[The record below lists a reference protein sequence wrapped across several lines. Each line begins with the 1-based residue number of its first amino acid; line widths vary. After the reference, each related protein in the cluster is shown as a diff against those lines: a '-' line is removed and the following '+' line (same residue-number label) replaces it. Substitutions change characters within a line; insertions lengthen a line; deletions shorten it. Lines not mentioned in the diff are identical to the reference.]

1 VPGAGEH
8 DSRRTRAA
16 LLRALALLVALGLDA
31 AAVWLIVTGD
41 AKQTK
46 IGVLL
51 GLWGLLLAAY
61 QLIGARPN
69 QDETVGVELATLRAE
84 IAALRSELV
93 EPVGGPLRLERSA
106 VATRHSDEA
115 HGHAVL
121 ARILAREGAAHR

>member
-16 LLRALALLVALGLDA
+16 VLRALAVSVALGLGV
-31 AAVWLIVTGD
+31 AAVWLIVIGD

-61 QLIGARPN
+61 QAGGVRSQAEI
-69 QDETVGVELATLRAE
+69 VGPELAELRAE
-84 IAALRSELV
+84 IAGLRAELADA
-93 EPVGGPLRLERSA
+93 VGGPLRPERTEI
-106 VATRHSDEA
+106 TRHGDEA
-115 HGHAVL
+115 HGHQIL
-121 ARILAREGAAHR
+121 ARILARESAAHR